1 MFVQDL
7 AQRIK
12 EAKSLVLVDYQGL
25 PVKQQEKLREAV
37 RAAGG
42 KFLVVKNTLL
52 KLALKE
58 SGVKEKFEEKAFQ
71 GPTALVVAQEDGL
84 SPLQALG
91 RFIQEFDLPKIKVG
105 IIGGSLQAPE
115 DLLTLSRLPGREVLL
130 GQLVGL
136 LEAPLS
142 QMLMTLNSNAQKLVY
157 TLENKSKGVKKDG

>member
-25 PVKQQEKLREAV
+25 PVQQQEKLREAV

-52 KLALKE
+52 KLAFKE

-71 GPTALVVAQEDGL
+71 GPTALVVAQEDEL

-91 RFIQEFDLPKIKVG
+91 RFIQEFNLPKIKVG
-105 IIGGSLQAPE
+105 ILEGRLQSAQ
-115 DLLTLSRLPGREVLL
+115 DLLTISRLPGREVLL

-136 LEAPLS
+136 LQAPLS
-142 QMLMTLNSNAQKLVY
+142 EMVRTLNSNAQKLVSI
-157 TLENKSKGVKKDG
+157 LETKSKEVS